1 MKWTLK
7 PIIFTKSETEES
19 TYFFDVKIHDMLHTR
34 IIIKPYEWNVHPTTF
49 YWQVTFKPL
58 NNYEGFNVCEETGRV
73 EYTRYGFKTFKD
85 AKDYANIEYQFV
97 MNKIVKNIIKDLNN
111 YVEVDYNE
119 TV

>member
-34 IIIKPYEWNVHPTTF
+34 IIIKTYEWVMHPTTF

-58 NNYEGFNVCEETGRV
+58 NKYEGFNISEHGGLV
-73 EYTRYGFKTFKD
+73 EYTRYGFKTFLEAQKW
-85 AKDYANIEYQFV
+85 AETEYQLKMSEIV
-97 MNKIVKNIIKDLNN
+97 ENMMNDLDN
-111 YVEVDYNE
+111 YIERC
-119 TV
+119 